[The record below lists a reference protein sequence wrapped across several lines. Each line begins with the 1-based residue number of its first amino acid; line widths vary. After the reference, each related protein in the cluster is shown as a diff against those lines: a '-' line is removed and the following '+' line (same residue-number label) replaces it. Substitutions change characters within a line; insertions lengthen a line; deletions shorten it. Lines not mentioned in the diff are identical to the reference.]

1 MKKTLYDTLKETY
14 EKQGFIIEEDSW
26 IESVGYKKPTQE
38 YWFDVQIS
46 IRGNKRITLHYF
58 FIDNKNVLDSFN
70 MYTSDL
76 VLEDIYIEKI
86 F

>member
-26 IESVGYKKPTQE
+26 IESVGYKKPTKE
-38 YWFDVQIS
+38 YWFDVQIPVKGS
-46 IRGNKRITLHYF
+46 KRITIHYF
-58 FIDNKNVLDSFN
+58 FKDNKNVLDSFN

-76 VLEDIYIEKI
+76 VLEEINIEKI